1 MSKKSEEYNLI
12 IYLIIFFF
20 LQFSTVNLKKNKNL
34 SNFKWKKIEIIK
46 PEKNETFGFK
56 YEEILDKIVIWK
68 SYNCS
73 QKDNFR
79 ISFNAKIKEEKNNL
93 YNVKNTQD
101 FSMILTLNSIQ
112 QLIKKKRD
120 EIFNNKELKNS
131 ILLKFKLRK
140 YLLKDNKINYI
151 NEKKKYNHNFFTLQK

>member
-1 MSKKSEEYNLI
+1 
-12 IYLIIFFF
+12 
-20 LQFSTVNLKKNKNL
+20 
-34 SNFKWKKIEIIK
+34 
-46 PEKNETFGFK
+46 
-56 YEEILDKIVIWK
+56 
-68 SYNCS
+68 
-73 QKDNFR
+73 
-79 ISFNAKIKEEKNNL
+79 
-93 YNVKNTQD
+93 
-101 FSMILTLNSIQ
+101 MILTLNSIQ